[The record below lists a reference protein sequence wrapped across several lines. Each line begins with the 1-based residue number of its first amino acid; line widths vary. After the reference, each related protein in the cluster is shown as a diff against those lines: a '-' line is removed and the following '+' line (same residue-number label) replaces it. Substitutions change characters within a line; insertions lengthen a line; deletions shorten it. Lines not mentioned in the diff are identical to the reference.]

1 MLCVPLV
8 RLKCEPVCYCSGR
21 PTVDCSVCVFVYSVS
36 FSFSLVS
43 GSILSPVEL
52 VICAQLTPLSNHRQE
67 CRRGGRGAGRCV
79 ELCICHCLCHC
90 VKEFGVVGFF
100 LPPLP
105 CCCYFVAWP
114 SFWDSCLVSDNE
126 GILVYVKL
134 RLQIAPYAPYS
145 WLCVALYS
153 LGYLYIVILRHA
165 ALAVSTEVQPTS
177 WLNLLFTRDSQPEG
191 S

>member
-1 MLCVPLV
+1 M
-8 RLKCEPVCYCSGR
+8 
-21 PTVDCSVCVFVYSVS
+21 YSVS

-67 CRRGGRGAGRCV
+67 CRSGGRGAGRCV

-90 VKEFGVVGFF
+90 VKEFGVVVFF

-153 LGYLYIVILRHA
+153 LGLYSYPQACSSGCEHRSPTHQLIKPSVY
-165 ALAVSTEVQPTS
+165 EGQPTRRKLKRAELNRFCQTVDELS
-177 WLNLLFTRDSQPEG
+177 VRNLLELFSSARH
-191 S
+191 